1 MRNSFFGGANDIKKL
16 KNTTL
21 MISLVDVDRLLKK
34 ANLEQYKPVQQLGK
48 GSVGTVFKIKLIKR
62 ATDPIKEYALK
73 IIELTDFSDKDLQNL
88 KSYYSSLKKCCPSC
102 VVNVYPHLIKV
113 VGEGKKYLLIGSD
126 ILPHTLED
134 IKGWEPCKSLRIIF
148 NLALCLKRLLDNR
161 FLYTDLKPSNIGLT
175 ADFKPVILDLGGF
188 AQVRDLI
195 GVAPVQINLL
205 YIPPEWK
212 DSL

>member
-1 MRNSFFGGANDIKKL
+1 
-16 KNTTL
+16 

-73 IIELTDFSDKDLQNL
+73 IIELSDFSDKDLQNL

-113 VGEGKKYLLIGSD
+113 VEEGKKYLLIGGD
-126 ILPHTLED
+126 ILPHTL
-134 IKGWEPCKSLRIIF
+134 
-148 NLALCLKRLLDNR
+148 
-161 FLYTDLKPSNIGLT
+161 
-175 ADFKPVILDLGGF
+175 
-188 AQVRDLI
+188 
-195 GVAPVQINLL
+195 
-205 YIPPEWK
+205 
-212 DSL
+212 